1 MKRSTDRILTSHV
14 GSLPRP
20 DDLRA
25 MLDQRRRGEDYDHK
39 AFESRLGSAVQETV
53 NQQIEAGLDVI
64 NDGEMAKM
72 SWSGYIRDR
81 LGGYEMKPL
90 VSLIGREQRDFPEYA
105 QGRVGG
111 RTDATPSMV
120 ATGPVQYIGQQEIH
134 RDIANLREALEGKR
148 YVEAFMAAVGP
159 DNVGYQP
166 GQNEYYKTDEEYI
179 KANARALKTEYKAIT
194 DAGFILQ
201 IDTPVMKY
209 NALSLEVADFR
220 KRFGRL
226 MELYNDILS
235 DIPEE
240 QIRLHICYGGMRAP
254 HSGDIHLDQYADI
267 LVNARAAAFSLDQNV
282 QHEHE
287 WRVWRD
293 VKLPDGKALIPGVVA
308 HNTDTIEHPQVI
320 ADRLVRLANVV
331 GRENVLAGTDCGLG
345 GRVPNEIAWAKFRAM
360 TEGARLA
367 SKELWGK

>member
-1 MKRSTDRILTSHV
+1 MKRSTDRILTTHV

-20 DDLRA
+20 EDLRV
-25 MLDQRRRGEDYDHK
+25 MLDAKRRDEPYDHR
-39 AFESRLGSAVQETV
+39 AFESRLGSAVQQTV
-53 NQQIEAGLDVI
+53 NEQIEAGLNVI
-64 NDGEMAKM
+64 NDGEMPKP

-81 LGGYEMKPL
+81 LAGYEMKPL
-90 VSLIGREQRDFPEYA
+90 TSLIGREQRDFPQYSE
-105 QGRVGG
+105 GRVGG
-111 RTDATPSMV
+111 RGEPTPSMV
-120 ATGPVQYIGQQEIH
+120 CTGPVSYVGKADVH
-134 RDIANLREALEGKR
+134 RDIANLRQALEGKR

-166 GQNEYYKTDEEYI
+166 GQNAYYKTDEEYI
-179 KANARALKTEYKAIT
+179 EANARALKTEYKAIT

-201 IDTPVMKY
+201 LDTPVMKY
-209 NALSLEVADFR
+209 NALSLTVEDFR
-220 KRFGRL
+220 KRFSWL
-226 MELYNDILS
+226 MELYNDILC

-240 QIRLHICYGGMRAP
+240 QIRIHICYGGMRAP

-267 LVNARAAAFSLDQNV
+267 LVKVRAAAFSLDQNV

-287 WRVWRD
+287 WRVWKD

-308 HNTDTIEHPQVI
+308 HTTDTIEHPQLI

-345 GRVPNEIAWAKFRAM
+345 GRVSNEIAWAKFRAM
-360 TEGARLA
+360 VEGAKLA